1 MTFWT
6 RDPQITG
13 AAEFDRTLPV
23 TVIGIDCLVTPSGK
37 LDQLCGL
44 PDTGSC
50 PGSAFPAITEL
61 AHDTPSWG
69 EITRL
74 IHSTPLPCGKSHE
87 TVKRA
92 DLAGHAGYGY
102 GYGYCAFHSRYFWG
116 FRLYLSCTPERIPVV
131 WGLANPKIGERE
143 AADEGSA
150 GKEEKPRLGKLG
162 RPTIPGVY
170 SQSRRTRPRP
180 RPRHRNMARLA
191 HRSTQQTI
199 PHLVQ
204 TSLSPTMSADSL
216 RHPGKK
222 RVSRIPAASVCTS
235 TAPGTRDVGSGRPRG
250 PPGPRTPA

>member
-116 FRLYLSCTPERIPVV
+116 FRLYLSCTPERMPVV

-143 AADEGSA
+143 AADEGFA

-162 RPTIPGVY
+162 GPTIPGAY
-170 SQSRRTRPRP
+170 SRVAGRALALALGIWHDWLIEAPNKRSLIACRRPSRLRCQRTHSVTR
-180 RPRHRNMARLA
+180 AR
-191 HRSTQQTI
+191 
-199 PHLVQ
+199 
-204 TSLSPTMSADSL
+204 SA
-216 RHPGKK
+216 
-222 RVSRIPAASVCTS
+222 
-235 TAPGTRDVGSGRPRG
+235 
-250 PPGPRTPA
+250 